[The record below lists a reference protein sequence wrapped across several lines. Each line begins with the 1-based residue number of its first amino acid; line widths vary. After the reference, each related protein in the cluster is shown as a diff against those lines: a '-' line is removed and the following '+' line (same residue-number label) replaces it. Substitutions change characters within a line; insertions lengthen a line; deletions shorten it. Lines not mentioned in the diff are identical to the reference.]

1 MIVSPR
7 RISAIGTSG
16 AVAMQEKGSSRP
28 VFCIRSEPI
37 LPGVRDQ
44 PPVQGASSALN
55 LFYKNTLDG
64 FSLLK

>member
-1 MIVSPR
+1 MIASPR
-7 RISAIGTSG
+7 RISAMGTSG
-16 AVAMQEKGSSRP
+16 AVAMQEKGSRP

-64 FSLLK
+64 FSLFK

>member
-1 MIVSPR
+1 M
-7 RISAIGTSG
+7 GTSG
-16 AVAMQEKGSSRP
+16 AVAMQEKGSRP

-64 FSLLK
+64 FSLFK